1 MIKQLALGAAAVLLA
16 AGAANAQTAGT
27 FGATS
32 EGTFTINA
40 DLAPVVRVS
49 GLDNMNFAIGAAFL
63 NGTNP
68 NVNSRFDYCVY
79 SNVSSAGTYTLSVDG
94 GTPSGNGWLLTG
106 AGTDSLKFTINSYAG
121 TGGTLGHQM
130 APGRSFQ
137 FRADGR
143 GVRPNTADCSD
154 TGENTQIVVAISRGD
169 ILAANAGSYT
179 GTVRVIAAAL

>member
-1 MIKQLALGAAAVLLA
+1 MIKKIALGAAVALLA

-49 GLDNMNFAIGAAFL
+49 GLENMNFAIGAAFL
-63 NGTNP
+63 NGNNP

-94 GTPSGNGWLLTG
+94 TPGTGNSWLLQG
-106 AGTDSLKFTINSYAG
+106 AGTDTLPFVINSNDGAIER
-121 TGGTLGHQM
+121 QM
-130 APGRSFQ
+130 GPGRSFQ
-137 FRADGR
+137 FRANGR
-143 GVRPNTADCSD
+143 GARPNTGDCSD
-154 TGENTQIVVAISRGD
+154 TGENTRIIVAITRQS
-169 ILAANAGSYT
+169 ILAANAGAYT